1 MEGSYTGLLENQT
14 IELEQTECK
23 KVKSHEALQKADS
36 LDNVVLGKRRRD
48 NNETG
53 LQDLTEEFQKNAF
66 SWDS

>member
-53 LQDLTEEFQKNAF
+53 LQDLTEEFQKNVF

>member
-23 KVKSHEALQKADS
+23 KVKSHETLKKADS